1 MFYPV
6 PATGKMARIEM
17 TKTGILIRVKHA
29 RQVHHIR
36 FGDLFD
42 IAQGQNL
49 LPLDFRPTGKPATPG
64 GATGHTHNDHTH
76 NECSQSK
83 GN

>member
-42 IAQGQNL
+42 IAQGQNI
-49 LPLDFRPTGKPATPG
+49 LPLDFRKEKPATPKG
-64 GATGHTHNDHTH
+64 DGTHTHNAVK
-76 NECSQSK
+76 EP
-83 GN
+83 